1 MSTLGDFCGSTLGD
15 FVGSALGDRGCE
27 RKPENCYGCSFLPH
41 TFSVELSGILG
52 FLVWYEDGEPI
63 DSFNGYPVAPFDLSI
78 CNGIYSVYLPAWSEP
93 RCSSVGWST
102 YRGPLL
108 WFYNGLRNVYV
119 KYRLQLEYLAT
130 DDGNQITAELTIWV
144 TPYYSHYIE
153 WSIVL
158 PWTEDDC
165 CDGIGRNLPKVSA
178 GPIGPCGGPGWYCLA
193 LLPGTGDGSICTIT
207 S

>member
-27 RKPENCYGCSFLPH
+27 REPENCYGCSFLPH
-41 TFSVELSGILG
+41 TFSVELSGIAG
-52 FLVWYEDGEPI
+52 SLVYYENGEPSNTI
-63 DSFNGYPVAPFDLSI
+63 EPFGLSV

-93 RCSSVGWST
+93 KCYSSGLT
-102 YRGPLL
+102 PYKGPLL
-108 WFYNGLRNVYV
+108 WSTTFNLYV
-119 KYRLQLEYLAT
+119 AYQLLFKYVAT
-130 DDGNQITAELTIWV
+130 LDGNQITAILYIVVNSLW
-144 TPYYSHYIE
+144 SHSIE

-165 CDGIGRNLPKVSA
+165 CDGIGRSLAMTAAS
-178 GPIGPCGGPGWYCLA
+178 PIGPCGGPTWSCFA
-193 LLPGTGDGSICTIT
+193 LSPGTGGGSICTIR